1 MCGAA
6 WRSLNRTE
14 SPHFRQYGKKEFR
27 NKSSDVR
34 GSSEWQISY
43 MPDCSTGS
51 PGTRVQ
57 SDCSKLL
64 RNGCWCCMGYCG
76 LLRRFS
82 SIGFSTETSG
92 YGWIQMPLFLLSP
105 TGRHA
110 TGCGASSRPLCFDAL
125 KIMQVGERRVRDN
138 TPKKL
143 IAGGLSCRFLY
154 FRCNPARVPNADGLT

>member
-1 MCGAA
+1 MSGISSLKSGSSEMCGAA

-27 NKSSDVR
+27 NRRSEVR

-92 YGWIQMPLFLLSP
+92 YGWIQMPLFLHSLP
-105 TGRHA
+105 
-110 TGCGASSRPLCFDAL
+110 
-125 KIMQVGERRVRDN
+125 VGTPPAVARVRVLCVLMRSRSC
-138 TPKKL
+138 KL
-143 IAGGLSCRFLY
+143 EREEPGTIRRKNSL
-154 FRCNPARVPNADGLT
+154 PAD